1 MNLFSTILIFKN
13 VNMDKNKII
22 FIPIGKAQDLTGKT
36 FGRWKVLGRAPNTEG
51 RRGANWWCECS
62 CDNHTVASVRGDQL
76 TRNIS
81 TSCGCYALEI
91 KRETG
96 KALAAKYNAEN
107 GKNNKKDLTGQVFGR
122 LIVLEDTRERQIAG
136 NGTNVIWLCQC
147 ECGNTTKVTGGHL
160 TSGHTTSCGCRK
172 QSIGEENIERLLQE
186 ANIVYQKEFRV
197 ADCQLSTGGNP
208 RFDFYVQERYFIEY
222 DGEQHFD
229 CAHHGWNNE
238 KQFQATQQRD
248 KEKNQYCL
256 TNEIPLIRIPYTHLK
271 NLTINDIILETSKF
285 IVKE

>member
-1 MNLFSTILIFKN
+1 MSAVKDL
-13 VNMDKNKII
+13 M
-22 FIPIGKAQDLTGKT
+22 FIPIGRAQDLTGKT
-36 FGRWKVLGRAPNTEG
+36 FGRWKVLGRAPNTEV

-62 CDNHTVASVRGDQL
+62 CDNHTIASVRGDQL

-81 TSCGCYALEI
+81 TSCGCYALEV
-91 KRETG
+91 KKETG
-96 KALAAKYNAEN
+96 KALAAKYGAEN
-107 GKNNKKDLTGQVFGR
+107 GRYNKKNLMRQVFGK
-122 LIVLEDTRERQIAG
+122 LTVLEDTGDRQVVG

-147 ECGNTTKVTGGHL
+147 ECGNIIKVTGGHL
-160 TSGHTTSCGCRK
+160 LSGHTTSCGCRK
-172 QSIGEENIERLLQE
+172 QSIGEETIERLLQE
-186 ANIVYQKEFRV
+186 ANIAYQKEFRAV
-197 ADCQLSTGGNP
+197 DCQLSTGGNP

-229 CAHHGWNNE
+229 CEHHGWNNE

-256 TNEIPLIRIPYTHLK
+256 TNKIPLIRIPYTHLK
-271 NLTINDIILETSKF
+271 HLIINDIILETSKF